1 MAIKFDTFKTSTAG
15 ASDVTSV
22 NGEQG
27 DVFVTLDSATDQ
39 GATTT
44 NSITVGGLSVGTA
57 YSLPSADGSSGQA
70 IVSDGAG
77 NLSFTTIDPTGAL
90 EYKGS
95 FNATAGTPS
104 LANAEQGDYYKI
116 DTAGTI
122 YGQDWAVGDSLLI
135 NADMSGTITNS
146 KIDKI
151 DNTDTP
157 ASEDVAGVIEIATN
171 AEATAGTAT
180 DKALVPSNISSIAL
194 SSFNDDLSYLSSG
207 DNVSELTNDAGYLTS
222 VASASETAEGIIE
235 IATNAEA
242 TAGTATDKALV
253 PSNISS
259 IALSSFN
266 DDLSYLSSGDNVSVL
281 TNDAN
286 YVASGDNVSVLTN
299 DANYVASGDN
309 VSSLTNDAGYI
320 TDITAEGLNDL
331 SDVSFTAG
339 VGIDG
344 HVLTYDNTASQ
355 WQAVAPASGGLSSVV
370 QDTTPQLGGALD
382 VNGQEITSASNG
394 NVVINPDGTG
404 EITIGADVVPDADA
418 THTIGSE
425 DNRYITT
432 FSDLNGAI
440 RFKAKNDEG
449 AQITKG
455 QAVYI
460 KGLAGDGTTPT
471 VGLADAN
478 DASKMPAFG
487 LAFNTASNSAE
498 VQVVQVGNLTGLNTS
513 GFSVGDT
520 LYIDTTAG
528 ALVNT
533 KPTGETSQL
542 QNIGRVI
549 RADNADGVIMV
560 GGAGRSAAT
569 PNLDQNK
576 IFLGNASNQSVST
589 ALSSIALSSFNDD
602 LNYISSGDN
611 VSVLT
616 NDSGYITDI
625 TGENLGDLS
634 DVTITAST
642 TGEYIRYNGSAWVDS
657 ALNIIDDTTPQL
669 GGNLDTNS
677 NEIVTASNANL
688 VLRPNGT
695 GHVFLG
701 GNTNPAELRLYCES
715 ADAHYV
721 GFKSP
726 THAQLSGSQVWR
738 LPLADATTGGDALV
752 SDGAGNLSFTTISSG
767 GYTFSAISSATTAQI
782 SYHYSCDTSSVAFTL
797 TLPALSGVTAGQ
809 EIRVKLATAGNDLTI
824 ARTGSDTIDG
834 LTSFTLSTA
843 KSSITLVA
851 NTSNTDWE
859 IV

>member
-1 MAIKFDTFKTSTAG
+1 MG
-15 ASDVTSV
+15 
-22 NGEQG
+22 
-27 DVFVTLDSATDQ
+27 
-39 GATTT
+39 
-44 NSITVGGLSVGTA
+44 
-57 YSLPSADGSSGQA
+57 
-70 IVSDGAG
+70 
-77 NLSFTTIDPTGAL
+77 
-90 EYKGS
+90 
-95 FNATAGTPS
+95 
-104 LANAEQGDYYKI
+104 
-116 DTAGTI
+116 
-122 YGQDWAVGDSLLI
+122 
-135 NADMSGTITNS
+135 GTITNS

-151 DNTDTP
+151 DNTESVTSVNSQTG
-157 ASEDVAGVIEIATN
+157 AVNLGAG
-171 AEATAGTAT
+171 
-180 DKALVPSNISSIAL
+180 
-194 SSFNDDLSYLSSG
+194 DLSDVTITSAANGEVLKYNG
-207 DNVSELTNDAGYLTS
+207 AAWVDANVDYTEITNTPTNVST
-222 VASASETAEGIIE
+222 
-235 IATNAEA
+235 
-242 TAGTATDKALV
+242 
-253 PSNISS
+253 
-259 IALSSFN
+259 F
-266 DDLSYLSSGDNVSVL
+266 

-299 DANYVASGDN
+299 DSGY
-309 VSSLTNDAGYI
+309 L
-320 TDITAEGLNDL
+320 TDITGEGLNDL

-344 HVLTYDNTASQ
+344 HVLTYDNTAGE
-355 WQAVAPASGGLSSVV
+355 WQAVAPASGGLSAVV
-370 QDTTPQLGGALD
+370 EDTTPQLGGALD

-394 NVVINPDGTG
+394 NVVINPNGTG

-498 VQVVQVGNLTGLNTS
+498 IQVVQVGNLTGLNTS

-549 RADNADGVIMV
+549 RSDNADGVIMV

-602 LNYISSGDN
+602 LSYLSSGDNVSLLTNDSGYLTDITGESLGDLSDVTVTTPSNGQVLSYNGTNWVNSASSAGSLSGLSDTTIGTPVNGEVLKYNGSAWVDAQLAYSELSGTPTNVSTFTNDANYVASGDN

-616 NDSGYITDI
+616 NDSGYLTGI
-625 TGENLGDLS
+625 TGESIGDLS
-634 DVTITAST
+634 DVTVTSAAS
-642 TGEYIRYNGSAWVDS
+642 GEVLKYNGSAWVND
-657 ALNIIDDTTPQL
+657 
-669 GGNLDTNS
+669 
-677 NEIVTASNANL
+677 
-688 VLRPNGT
+688 
-695 GHVFLG
+695 
-701 GNTNPAELRLYCES
+701 
-715 ADAHYV
+715 
-721 GFKSP
+721 
-726 THAQLSGSQVWR
+726 
-738 LPLADATTGGDALV
+738 
-752 SDGAGNLSFTTISSG
+752 TISAGG

-782 SYHYSCDTSSVAFTL
+782 SYHYSCDTSASAFTL

-851 NTSNTDWE
+851 NTSGTDWE